1 MRCKDQLSLEE
12 EDETHDIA
20 SVRIHVE
27 RAIEGVK
34 NYNILTQII
43 PNSRGLKQNLEG
55 CLVT

>member
-1 MRCKDQLSLEE
+1 MRSKDQLSLEK

-34 NYNILTQII
+34 KLQHFD
-43 PNSRGLKQNLEG
+43 PDHS
-55 CLVT
+55 